1 MATLHSFGKGMM
13 RMEVTRRKFLE
24 LAAASAAGLATI
36 GVSGC
41 AQGTA
46 DASSAAQAVVPDNT
60 VDCDVVVVGVGVSG
74 ISACV
79 AAAEAGAEVVGID
92 RAVGI
97 VGTNAVSAVGIY
109 GVGDPST
116 IGQHFS
122 YLTSAT
128 YYQFNNRFVRKYL
141 DIIETQ
147 VTRYVNKGMS
157 LRTVARDA
165 SATGTGAPSVQHM
178 YTVDGSERAG
188 EFEAMLASYKN
199 LTLCWQTEV
208 TEILTEDGK
217 ITGAYAKDK
226 NGSITQYNAKG
237 GVIICTGGFAA
248 NVDMMK
254 SYMGGAWALVTGSS
268 FTDGS
273 GIKMAQ
279 AVGGQMGK
287 NFAINATEGG
297 ALNAKASCGTNVMEP
312 EYNAMLRSIL
322 TGDVLINKRGERF
335 VDEAIMCKK
344 TMMFCSEPVT
354 REGGLYYGIM
364 SQAEMDMLKKMTL
377 ADFCL
382 QRYGFKITNAMILM
396 FLASDSMPNF
406 DTDAQTAIDEGW
418 CWKGKTF
425 EELEQKSGVPNI
437 AATMKEYNQMCAN
450 GQDTLLFKDPK
461 FLVPYNEADGPFYL
475 VENQLGLCCTQGG
488 IRTDGDCRA
497 LDSGFDVIEGLYVA
511 GMDADNESVPYI
523 VGATCHGFSIG
534 SGCIAA
540 EDAAERAGK

>member
-1 MATLHSFGKGMM
+1 MM
-13 RMEVTRRKFLE
+13 RMEVTRRRFLE

-41 AQGTA
+41 AQGGA
-46 DASSAAQAVVPDNT
+46 DAGTASQRVVPDNV
-60 VDCDVVVVGVGVSG
+60 VDCDVVVVGVGVAG

-79 AAAEAGAEVVGID
+79 AAAETGASVVGID
-92 RAVGI
+92 RSVGV
-97 VGTNAVSAVGIY
+97 VGTNAISAVGIY

-116 IGQHFS
+116 IGQHFN

-141 DIIETQ
+141 DTIETQ
-147 VTRYVNKGMS
+147 VNRYISKGMS
-157 LRTVARDA
+157 LRTVVRDA
-165 SATGTGAPSVQHM
+165 SATGTGAQSVQHM
-178 YTVDGSERAG
+178 YTVSGSDRAA
-188 EFEAMLASYKN
+188 EFDSMLGSYRN
-199 LTLCWQTEV
+199 LTLHWQTEV
-208 TEILTEDGK
+208 TELLTSDGK
-217 ITGAYAKDK
+217 VTGVYAKDK
-226 NGSITQYNAKG
+226 NESVTQYNAKG
-237 GVIICTGGFAA
+237 GVVICTGGFAA

-254 SYMGGAWALVTGSS
+254 SYMGGAWALVTGNS

-273 GIKMAQ
+273 GVKMAQ

-297 ALNAKASCGTNVMEP
+297 ALNSKASCGTNVMDAD
-312 EYNAMLRSIL
+312 YNAMFRTIL

-344 TMMFCSEPVT
+344 TMMFCSEPIT

-364 SQAEMDMLKKMTL
+364 SQAEMDMLKTTTL

-382 QRYGFKITNAMILM
+382 KRYGFKINNAMILM
-396 FLASDSMPNF
+396 FLASDTFPNIEK
-406 DTDAQTAIDEGW
+406 DAQTGIDEGW

-437 AATMKEYNQMCAN
+437 AATMKDYNKMCAA

-461 FLVPYNEADGPFYL
+461 FLLPYNEADGPFYL

-497 LDSGFDVIEGLYVA
+497 LDSGFNVIEGLYVA

-540 EDAAERAGK
+540 DDAATRAGK